1 MKHLLVVIFLIASVS
16 SKAQTDVI
24 ILEKNGENVKT
35 YAAGVDIT
43 MQTIYNQWFS
53 GTIELIRNDSIFLN
67 GMPFHYKEIAGIRRE
82 RTSINYQ
89 TDGSLLMV
97 AGGGVLLLGA
107 VNGLYRH
114 DKASKWYAPASFITA
129 GSFLILGFLIRKSQF
144 KTYHIGKKY
153 SVQYLALSTGK
164 KG

>member
-1 MKHLLVVIFLIASVS
+1 MKHLLICILLLTSIRSE
-16 SKAQTDVI
+16 AQTDVI

-35 YAAGVDIT
+35 YAAGVEIT
-43 MQTIYNQWFS
+43 METVYNQWFT
-53 GTIELIRNDSIFLN
+53 GTIELLRNDSIFIN
-67 GMPFHYKEIAGIRRE
+67 GMPFHYKEIASIRRE

-114 DKASKWYAPASFITA
+114 DKASTWFAPASFITA

-153 SVQYLALSTGK
+153 SIQYLALSAGK